1 MKVQAI
7 QAILSLLMAFFAGIT
22 TKGYTVPYTW
32 EVPAQI
38 DSMTLRLDC
47 QATYPGYWYWNYGV
61 RSIDV
66 LDAQENVLQTL
77 SVSEEEGW
85 EVTNCWERNGDIFLE
100 DLNFDGIPDIRLM
113 LTSGVVNISYMC
125 WLWNPEL
132 EQYEYKFILNGYDVI
147 VDNDTQEIITMS
159 RDGWGQY
166 YIDYFKY
173 NNEEELYHYKQV
185 HEDMVEETTTTTIY
199 D

>member
-1 MKVQAI
+1 M
-7 QAILSLLMAFFAGIT
+7 
-22 TKGYTVPYTW
+22 
-32 EVPAQI
+32 
-38 DSMTLRLDC
+38 
-47 QATYPGYWYWNYGV
+47 
-61 RSIDV
+61 
-66 LDAQENVLQTL
+66 
-77 SVSEEEGW
+77 
-85 EVTNCWERNGDIFLE
+85 TNCWERNGDIFLE

-132 EQYEYKFILNGYDVI
+132 GQYAYKFILNGYDVI

>member
-1 MKVQAI
+1 MKFLDLLGIEFMKVKRSKIIPLIFIAP
-7 QAILSLLMAFFAGIT
+7 LL
-22 TKGYTVPYTW
+22 V
-32 EVPAQI
+32 V
-38 DSMTLRLDC
+38 
-47 QATYPGYWYWNYGV
+47 
-61 RSIDV
+61 
-66 LDAQENVLQTL
+66 
-77 SVSEEEGW
+77 
-85 EVTNCWERNGDIFLE
+85 
-100 DLNFDGIPDIRLM
+100 
-113 LTSGVVNISYMC
+113 TSGVVNISYMC

-132 EQYEYKFILNGYDVI
+132 EQYAYKFILNGYDVI